1 MLTFSTI
8 ENNQQIPANFIYLQE
23 IIPDI
28 AYDLRYFSVENFIG
42 TFIPGYEAG
51 LLIITLEAAMALKC
65 VQHELKY
72 SGLALKVFD
81 AYRPQRA
88 VDFFK
93 KWAHTP
99 NDLRNK
105 STYYPNLDKQDI
117 FPLGYLLELST
128 HSRGSTVD
136 LTIINLIDGT
146 ELDMGTVFD
155 FFDILSATASLGI
168 NAQQRANRLLLRTVM
183 QKHGFVAVEEEWWH
197 FTLKNEP
204 YPNTWFDFVIK

>member
-28 AYDLRYFSVENFIG
+28 VYDLRYFSVENFIG

-93 KWAHTP
+93 KWAHNP

-105 STYYPNLDKQDI
+105 STYYPNLDKQYI

-136 LTIINLIDGT
+136 LTIINLSDGT

>member
-1 MLTFSTI
+1 MLTFSDI

-28 AYDLRYFSVENFIG
+28 VYDLRYFSEENFIG
-42 TFIPGYEAG
+42 AFIPGYEAD

-65 VQHELKY
+65 VQQELKY

-93 KWAHTP
+93 KWAHNP
-99 NDLRNK
+99 SDLCKK

-136 LTIINLIDGT
+136 LTIINLSDGT